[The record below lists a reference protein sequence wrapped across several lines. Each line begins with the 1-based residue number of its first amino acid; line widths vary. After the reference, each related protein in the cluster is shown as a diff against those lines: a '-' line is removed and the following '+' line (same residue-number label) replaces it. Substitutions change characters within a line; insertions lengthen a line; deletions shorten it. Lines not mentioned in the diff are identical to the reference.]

1 MLVLAYYS
9 AMNGIKLV
17 MFRYI
22 HVYSISPAI
31 SDTLPILVIHK
42 LMAASVV

>member
-1 MLVLAYYS
+1 MLVLAYS
-9 AMNGIKLV
+9 IMNGIKLV

-31 SDTLPILVIHK
+31 SDTLPILV
-42 LMAASVV
+42 MATFVV